1 LLSLSRPMG
10 RMPFLFGISAVN
22 LAILFTAIL
31 ALVFLPTGG
40 GHLAVVIVIGALQ
53 VAWLA
58 LHARR
63 FADAGRSATWPILM
77 FLLSFTTF
85 VIGYLIF
92 AALWS
97 SPEVQKEAFR
107 TAGGIGADGF
117 RHVETNPMVLE
128 AGRMFTGI
136 LGAAGAVVLS
146 GMILFGFGVVAF
158 TGGCF
163 SLLALALPSGL
174 APAAIDM
181 RAAPK
186 ISPFH

>member
-40 GHLAVVIVIGALQ
+40 GHLAVVIVVGALQ
-53 VAWLA
+53 VVWLA